1 VSKNLIC
8 TFRVKIHIVGCDLCS
23 MLVSVKFNIAIERIE
38 VRASTAMVGGPPI
51 SPEVLA
57 SILRVVCAPGED
69 TTEVRFEERL

>member
-1 VSKNLIC
+1 
-8 TFRVKIHIVGCDLCS
+8 